1 MPARTR
7 KIRHDEDTRSKI
19 QAAYL
24 INRLT
29 DFVSGKVD
37 LSSAQ
42 VTAALGLLKK
52 TTPDLQSVEHSGEIS
67 TPYVIEAPASVGS
80 LSEWASQHAPKAI
93 Q

>member
-1 MPARTR
+1 MAARIK
-7 KIRHDEDTRSKI
+7 KIRHDEDTRAKI

-29 DFVSGKVD
+29 DFVSGKVE

-52 TTPDLQSVEHSGEIS
+52 TTPDLQSVEHSGDVS
-67 TPYVIEAPASVGS
+67 TTYVARLPAPVATVE
-80 LSEWASQHAPKAI
+80 EWQSQNKTLL

>member
-1 MPARTR
+1 MPARVK
-7 KIRHDEDTRSKI
+7 KIRHDEDTRAKI

-29 DFVSGKVD
+29 DFVAGKVE
-37 LSSAQ
+37 LSGAQ

-52 TTPDLQSVEHSGEIS
+52 TTPDLQSVEHSGEVS
-67 TPYVIEAPASVGS
+67 THYVVESPKLAETVN
-80 LSEWASQHAPKAI
+80 EWSQQHAPSRI